1 MLHREVCYSE
11 SLFYEIVMQRLCRQ
25 QIIRSLL
32 VVARIVA
39 AHDFPFVI
47 VTQRSLLPIIEGIRQ
62 HGKHTLARG
71 LAHKLASDLDEV
83 MVPVR
88 HLLVVLVVES
98 ESRAAFGLLFGAE
111 SMIQSLHMLHMGVK
125 CRFMLHKVRMYE
137 GP

>member
-1 MLHREVCYSE
+1 MLHREVCCSE

-25 QIIRSLL
+25 QIVRSSL

-47 VTQRSLLPIIEGIRQ
+47 VTQRQRGGSYPHRSTDTRTSDPEIPRQ
-62 HGKHTLARG
+62 ARTPNWHRHRRKHCAKVNREQRV
-71 LAHKLASDLDEV
+71 S
-83 MVPVR
+83 
-88 HLLVVLVVES
+88 
-98 ESRAAFGLLFGAE
+98 LLFGAE
-111 SMIQSLHMLHMGVK
+111 SEIQSRHMLHMGLK